1 MSPKQTAKKKPSKKI
16 KVSSDS
22 FLNNKYVLAGI
33 LTLTFFLFL
42 NTITKN
48 FFTLDD
54 PAYVADNPY
63 IKSLSPAAIKDI
75 FSSFHNANYH
85 PFTTLLYAIEY
96 RLFGLNAQPYHFI
109 NLLIHLLNIVL
120 VYLLIQKISGRKEV
134 AAIAALF
141 FAIHPMHVES
151 VAWISELKDVLYSF
165 FYLAG
170 LCTYLKY
177 LQANTGKNRWYIYTL
192 LLFLFSL
199 FSKSAAV
206 TFPVMLLLIDFYYNR
221 GWKRNVLI
229 EKIPF
234 LILSLA
240 FGVITILSQKSA
252 GAINAD
258 LMPYYSLG
266 QRFFVV
272 CYTVSYYIIK
282 LFLPFNLA
290 VLHYAPRE
298 LPYYFYLSP
307 LFLLLLVFLV
317 YKAKKIRHQ
326 LIFGLG
332 FYLVGVSLTSQVI
345 PVGYAVVSERYSYIS
360 YIGLF
365 FIAGYLYVGIREK
378 MFSFSAKW
386 KPYIN
391 YLLVGFTLFFV
402 VITFQ
407 RNTVWKDS
415 VSLFTDVTKKY
426 PQASHAHFTLGKNLM
441 DTRDVNAALASLN
454 KAIELDPRMSD
465 AYFIRGNL
473 YYGQGNYQA
482 ALSDYRKAVEIN
494 PKYAE
499 ALYNLGVCYNTLGN
513 FTEGMNALTSAINIR
528 PNEYMYQSRATA
540 FFNLNRYQD
549 AINDYT
555 KALAI
560 NPQLGETL
568 FNRGVSYY
576 RIQEQAKACDDWRKS
591 VGLGYTKANE
601 MLGAFCR

>member
-1 MSPKQTAKKKPSKKI
+1 MSPKQIAKKRPSKKV

-33 LTLTFFLFL
+33 LILTFFLFI

-48 FFTLDD
+48 FFSLDD

-63 IKSLSPAAIKDI
+63 IKSLSPAGVKAI
-75 FSSFHNANYH
+75 FTSFHNANYH

-109 NLLIHLLNIVL
+109 NLLIHLLNVLL
-120 VYLLIQKISGRKEV
+120 VYLLIQKLAGRKEI
-134 AAIAALF
+134 AAVTALF

-170 LCTYLKY
+170 LYIYLIYLK
-177 LQANTGKNRWYIYTL
+177 ATTGRSQWYVYTL

-206 TFPVMLLLIDFYYNR
+206 TFPVMLLLVDFYYHR
-221 GWKRNVLI
+221 GWKGKVLI

-234 LILSLA
+234 FILSLV
-240 FGVITILSQKSA
+240 FGVVTILSQKSA

-272 CYTVSYYIIK
+272 CYAVSYYIIK
-282 LFLPFNLA
+282 LFLPFNLS

-307 LFLLLLVFLV
+307 LFLLLLAFLV

-326 LIFGLG
+326 LIFGLL

-345 PVGYAVVSERYSYIS
+345 PVGYAVVSERYSYIP

-365 FIAGYLYVGIREK
+365 FIAGYFYVAVREK
-378 MFSFSAKW
+378 MFSFSAAL

-391 YLLVGFTLFFV
+391 YLFVGFTLFLV

-407 RNTVWKDS
+407 RNTVWKNS
-415 VSLFTDVTKKY
+415 VSLFTDVTGKY
-426 PQASHAHFTLGKNLM
+426 PHVSHAHFTLGKNLM
-441 DTRDVNAALASLN
+441 DTPDANAAMSALN
-454 KAIELDPRMSD
+454 KAIELDPRMSE

-473 YYGQGNYQA
+473 YYGQRNYTA
-482 ALSDYRKAVEIN
+482 ALTDYRNAVEIN

-499 ALYNLGVCYNTLGN
+499 AHYNLGVCYNTIGN
-513 FTEGMNALTSAINIR
+513 FTEGINALTNAIAIR

-540 FFNLNRYQD
+540 FFNLGRYQD

-555 KALAI
+555 NALTI
-560 NPQLGETL
+560 NPQMGETL

-576 RIQEQAKACDDWRKS
+576 RLQQKANACEDWRKS

>member
-1 MSPKQTAKKKPSKKI
+1 MSPKQTVKKPSKKV
-16 KVSSDS
+16 KVSSAS
-22 FLNNKYVLAGI
+22 FLNGKYVLSGI
-33 LTLTFFLFL
+33 LILTFFLFL

-63 IKSLSPAAIKDI
+63 IKSLSPTGLKAI
-75 FSSFHNANYH
+75 FSTFHNANYH

-109 NLLIHLLNIVL
+109 NLLIHLLNISL
-120 VYLLIQKISGRKEV
+120 VYLLIQKISGRREV
-134 AAIAALF
+134 AAITALF

-170 LCTYLKY
+170 LFTYLTY
-177 LQANTGKNRWYIYTL
+177 LQANTAKNKWYIYTL
-192 LLFLFSL
+192 SLFLFSL
-199 FSKSAAV
+199 LSKSAAV
-206 TFPVMLLLIDFYYNR
+206 TFPLMLLLIDFYYNR
-221 GWKRNVLI
+221 GWKGKVLL

-234 LILSLA
+234 LILSLV
-240 FGVITILSQKSA
+240 FGVITILSQRSA

-282 LFLPFNLA
+282 SFLPFNLA

-326 LIFGLG
+326 LIFGLF

-345 PVGYAVVSERYSYIS
+345 PVGYAIVSERYSYIP

-365 FIAGYLYVGIREK
+365 FIAGYFYIGVREK
-378 MFSFSAKW
+378 LFSFSAAL

-391 YLLVGFTLFFV
+391 YLLVVFALFFM

-407 RNTVWKDS
+407 RNTIWKDS
-415 VSLFTDVTKKY
+415 VSLFTDVTEKY
-426 PQASHAHFTLGKNLM
+426 PQVSHAHFTLGKNLM
-441 DTRDVNAALASLN
+441 DTRDVNAAMTALN

-473 YYGQGNYQA
+473 YYGQGNYPA
-482 ALSDYRKAVEIN
+482 ALTDYQKAVEIN

-513 FTEGMNALTSAINIR
+513 FTEGMNALTNAINIR
-528 PNEYMYQSRATA
+528 PNEYMYQSRASA
-540 FFNLNRYQD
+540 FFNLNRYED
-549 AINDYT
+549 AIYDYT
-555 KALAI
+555 KALSI
-560 NPQLGETL
+560 NPQMGETL

-576 RIQEQAKACDDWRKS
+576 RIQQQAQACEDWRKA
-591 VGLGYTKANE
+591 VTLGYTKANE
-601 MLGAFCR
+601 MLGAFCK